1 MPRLKQD
8 DPRLRKDGPTVEV
21 RVEPILDAQRLMR
34 ADGDEVPSILIRA
47 LVDTGASGTLVQ
59 TSVIKRLGLEWIGT
73 VLLTTP
79 STTKPLERYE
89 YRVRVVLSESIA
101 FETDVVEAPLVGQK
115 VQCLIGR
122 DILEYVVFTYD
133 GPNSRFSIT
142 LK

>member
-1 MPRLKQD
+1 MPRLEKD
-8 DPRLRKDGPTVEV
+8 DPRLRKDGPTVEI
-21 RVEPILDAQRLMR
+21 RVEPVLDAQRLMR
-34 ADGDEVPSILIRA
+34 ADGDEVPSISIRA
-47 LVDTGASGTLVQ
+47 LIDTGASGTLVQ

-89 YRVRVVLSESIA
+89 YRVRVVLSDAIA
-101 FETDVVEAPLVGQK
+101 FETDVVEAPLAGQK

-122 DILEYVVFTYD
+122 DILDYVVFTYD